1 MIATRPRLERRPT
14 LQPFDVLAIVV
25 TATALLGYANERWIR
40 MPTAIGVMVGG
51 LVVSFGLIA
60 TSLLGLGGEGWA
72 DALMARIDLGE
83 LLLGSLLSFLLFA
96 GALQV
101 DLSSLLERRW
111 TILILATLGTV
122 ASTLL
127 VGYGMRA
134 VAILIGV
141 DLPLPF
147 ALLFGALISPTDP
160 VAILA
165 ILKRLGAPPDLQS
178 LVTGESLFND
188 GVGVVLFSILL
199 TLAVGGE
206 NIHPGEAVLLF
217 IEEALGGVLYG
228 ASLGLVAFHLLK
240 RIDNYGIEI
249 LITLAVVTGGY
260 ALASTI
266 HVSGPLAVVIAGLFI
281 GNRGRAFAMSDITRE
296 HLDIFW
302 MVVDEIL
309 NAVLFVLI
317 GLELIILDLEPAF
330 LLAGAAAI
338 AVSLLAR
345 LVSVAATIGAIRL
358 RVHTRP
364 YTVRLMTW
372 GGLRG
377 GIAVALA
384 LSIPASSARDLI
396 LVLTYCVVVF
406 SILVQ
411 GLTVER
417 LVRRAGA

>member
-1 MIATRPRLERRPT
+1 VE
-14 LQPFDVLAIVV
+14 PFDVLAIVV
-25 TATALLGYANERWIR
+25 TVTALLGYANERWIR

-51 LVVSFGLIA
+51 LVVSLGLIA

-72 DALMARIDLGE
+72 DDLMARIDLGD
-83 LLLGSLLSFLLFA
+83 LLLGSMLSFLLFA

-122 ASTLL
+122 VSTLL
-127 VGYGMRA
+127 VGYGMRF
-134 VAILIGV
+134 VAGLIGI

-160 VAILA
+160 VAVLA

-206 NIHPGEAVLLF
+206 PIHPGEAGLLF
-217 IEEALGGVLYG
+217 LEEAVGGALYG
-228 ASLGLVAFHLLK
+228 AVLGYVAFQLLR
-240 RIDNYGIEI
+240 RIDNYAIEI

-260 ALASTI
+260 ALAQHLHI
-266 HVSGPLAVVIAGLFI
+266 SGPLAVVIAGLFI
-281 GNRGRAFAMSDITRE
+281 GNRGRAFAMSDTTRE

-302 MVVDEIL
+302 IVVDEIL

-317 GLELIILDLEPAF
+317 GLELVVLDLEPAF
-330 LLAGAAAI
+330 LLAGVAAI
-338 AVSLLAR
+338 VVSLLAR
-345 LVSVAATIGAIRL
+345 LISVAATIGVIRL

-364 YTVRLMTW
+364 YTIRLMTW

-384 LSIPASSARDLI
+384 LSVPPGASRDLL

-411 GLTVER
+411 GLSVGR
-417 LVRRAGA
+417 LVRRASA